1 MKSARN
7 NFILGAAVAVVAMS
21 ALAMMKPSLLHLPGR
36 PESGN
41 LYQEMMRFNEV
52 LNAVSRYY
60 VDEVDNHQLIDGA
73 ITGMLE
79 TLDPHSVLIPK
90 EQLADVTERFEGHFF
105 GIGIEFVM
113 SNKWPTIVAPIADS
127 PSDRLGLRSGDQ
139 IIKIEAKSTYNYK
152 ESEVIERLRGAQGTK
167 VQITIK
173 RPALED
179 PFDVTITRD
188 KISIFSVEPVFLID
202 DRTGYLRIKRF
213 SKTTSE
219 ELEQALTKL
228 EAQGMKNLVLDL
240 RSNPGGFL
248 DQAVSVADKFL
259 ERGRKIVYTRGRIPQ
274 ASDDFY
280 ATDDDHHPQIPL
292 IILLD
297 HGSASASEIIAGACQ
312 DWDRALIVG
321 ETSFGK
327 GLVQNQIGLKDGSA
341 IRVTTSKYYT
351 PSGRLIQRHY
361 ESGHTNEYLEAA
373 YDDVDPN
380 LDPDSLKD
388 RPVYKTSSGRLV
400 YGGGGITPDVKLKW
414 QRYTRLFYELV
425 MNRAFFEYAGDYAAR
440 NKHLAA
446 DFASFNS
453 AWTPNEKVL
462 TDFRRYAEGLA
473 ANKKF
478 KFDPQSWESDF
489 ASIKLYLKKEIA
501 LHLWDRDK
509 AARVEI
515 CNDPQLAEVLRLLPQ
530 AEKLADIGEGVEGL
544 PPLKKRGA
552 ENQETT
558 IRKQF

>member
-1 MKSARN
+1 MRSGRN
-7 NFILGAAVAVVAMS
+7 QFILGAATAVVAMS
-21 ALAMMKPSLLHLPGR
+21 ALAMMNPSLLHLS
-36 PESGN
+36 SGAENSN
-41 LYQEMMRFNEV
+41 LYQEMVRFNEV

-60 VDEVDNHQLIDGA
+60 VDEVDNHKLIDGA
-73 ITGMLE
+73 IGGMLE

-90 EQLADVTERFEGHFF
+90 DQLADVTERFEGHFF
-105 GIGIEFVM
+105 GIGIEFVI
-113 SNKWPTIVAPIADS
+113 SDKWPTIIAPIADS
-127 PSDRLGLRSGDQ
+127 PSHRLGLRSGDQ
-139 IIKIEAKSTYNYK
+139 IIKIEGKTTYNLK
-152 ESEVIERLRGAQGTK
+152 ENEIIARLRGAQGTK
-167 VQITIK
+167 VLITVK
-173 RPALED
+173 RPSLDD

-188 KISIFSVEPVFLID
+188 KISIYSVEPTFLID
-202 DRTGYLRIKRF
+202 DQTGYVRIKRF
-213 SKTTSE
+213 SKTTAD

-228 EAQGMKNLVLDL
+228 EAQGMKNLILDL

-248 DQAVSVADKFL
+248 DQAVAVADKFL

-280 ATDDDHHPQIPL
+280 ATDDDHHPQMPL
-292 IILLD
+292 IVLLD
-297 HGSASASEIIAGACQ
+297 HGSASASEIVAGACQ

-361 ESGHTNEYLEAA
+361 ESGNMNEYLEEA
-373 YDDVDPN
+373 YDDIDPN
-380 LDPDSLKD
+380 ATPDSVQN
-388 RPVYKTSSGRLV
+388 RPIYKTSSGRLV
-400 YGGGGITPDVKLKW
+400 YGGGGITPDINLKW

-425 MNRAFFEYAGDYAAR
+425 MNRAFFEFASAYAAR

-446 DFASFNS
+446 DFDAYNASWMPGES
-453 AWTPNEKVL
+453 VL
-462 TDFRRYAEGLA
+462 AEFHRHVQALA
-473 ANKKF
+473 AGKKL
-478 KFDPQSWESDF
+478 KFDEQSWQSDLP
-489 ASIKLYLKKEIA
+489 SIKLYLKKEIA

-515 CNDPQLAEVLRLLPQ
+515 SNDPQVAEVLRLLPQ
-530 AEKLADIGEGVEGL
+530 AERLAAIGEDAEGR
-544 PPLKKRGA
+544 PPLKKRGS

-558 IRKQF
+558 IRRQF

>member
-1 MKSARN
+1 MKAGKN
-7 NFILGAAVAVVAMS
+7 NVILVAVVAVVAVS
-21 ALAMMKPSLLHLPGR
+21 AIAMMNPSLLHFPNR

-60 VDEVDNHQLIDGA
+60 VDEVDNHKLIDGA
-73 ITGMLE
+73 ISGMLE
-79 TLDPHSVLIPK
+79 TLDPHSVLIAK

-139 IIKIEAKSTYNYK
+139 IIKIEEKTTYNLP
-152 ESEVIERLRGAQGTK
+152 ENEIIERLRGQQGSK
-167 VQITIK
+167 VQVTIK
-173 RPALED
+173 RPALDD
-179 PFDVTITRD
+179 PFDVTIIRD
-188 KISIFSVEPVFLID
+188 KISIFSVEPAFLMD
-202 DRTGYLRIKRF
+202 NQTGYIRIKRF
-213 SKTTSE
+213 SKTTSD
-219 ELEQALTKL
+219 ELEQSLTKL
-228 EAQGMKNLVLDL
+228 EAQGMKSLILDL

-248 DQAVSVADKFL
+248 DQAVGVADKFL

-280 ATDDDHHPQIPL
+280 ATDDDHHPQTPL
-292 IILLD
+292 IVLLD
-297 HGSASASEIIAGACQ
+297 HGSASASEIVAGACQ
-312 DWDRALIVG
+312 DWDRALVVG

-361 ESGHTNEYLEAA
+361 ESGHVDNYLEEA
-373 YDDVDPN
+373 YDDIDPN
-380 LDPDSLKD
+380 ASADSLKN

-400 YGGGGITPDVKLKW
+400 YGGGGITPDVNLKW

-425 MNRAFFEYAGDYAAR
+425 MNRVFFEYANEFAAR
-440 NKHLAA
+440 NKQLAT
-446 DFASFNS
+446 DFASYNS
-453 AWTPNEKVL
+453 SWMPSDKVL
-462 TDFRRYAEGLA
+462 SEFRRFAEAVIAG
-473 ANKKF
+473 KKL
-478 KFDPQSWESDF
+478 KFDQPSWDTDLP
-489 ASIKLYLKKEIA
+489 SITLYLKKEIA

-515 CNDPQLAEVLRLLPQ
+515 SNDPQFAEVMRLLPQ
-530 AEKLADIGEGVEGL
+530 AEKLAALGEGMDGR
-544 PPLKKRGA
+544 PPLKKRGSD
-552 ENQETT
+552 NRETT
-558 IRKQF
+558 IRRQF